1 MAIRIVLRQIN
12 QIVQIASGYKDPH
25 VSLFVCNGL
34 SIVPDAVQMRHI
46 MRRVGLHPLHNDG
59 A

>member
-1 MAIRIVLRQIN
+1 MAIRIVFRQIY
-12 QIVQIASGYKDPH
+12 QIVQIASGSKDPH

-34 SIVPDAVQMRHI
+34 SIVPNAVQMRHI
-46 MRRVGLHPLHNDG
+46 MRRIGLHPLRNNG